1 MDKVGFVN
9 LLGSQISC
17 YDNMLKSK
25 WLNEIQLRYV
35 ATVTLYMHYE
45 TSLVM
50 AVLLYSWTWS

>member
-9 LLGSQISC
+9 LLGSQISR